1 MTLFVI
7 IVIVSLSTFEGKTE
21 RFNGSIN
28 QCMVQAMK
36 FNQEQKDAIG
46 FCILEKES
54 AQQPQLRPE
63 GSHND
68 NEYHDERSN
77 LQPMEPSRY

>member
-1 MTLFVI
+1 MKIFVM
-7 IVIVSLSTFEGKTE
+7 IVIVSLSTFEGETK

-28 QCMVQAMK
+28 QCMVQALK

-54 AQQPQLRPE
+54 AQQPQRRPE

-68 NEYHDERSN
+68 NEYYDERPN
-77 LQPMEPSRY
+77 LQSMEPSRY